1 MDINLTFTNSLKEYL
16 VNKYSDVKMGAR
28 PLKRAVQ
35 NVVEN
40 ELATAILD
48 GRIKR
53 GDTVSVGVRGDKV
66 VFNVKKDS
74 DNNSN

>member
-1 MDINLTFTNSLKEYL
+1 MDINLTFTNSLKEHL
-16 VNKYSDVKMGAR
+16 VAKYADVKMGAR

-40 ELATAILD
+40 ELATAILE

-66 VFNVKKDS
+66 VFNVKNDS
-74 DNNSN
+74 NK